1 MKYHNITKDDM
12 KNGDG
17 LRVVLWLSGCDHHC
31 KGCQNPITW
40 DPNDGL
46 EFDNSAREELFKEL
60 NKKYIDGITLSGGD
74 PLYTSNREEV
84 LKLIKEIKIK
94 FPTKTIW
101 IYTGYMWEE
110 IIKDSFMYEIVKL
123 CDILIDGEYMENLR
137 DDNYEWAGSTN
148 QLVIDIKRTLKEGQV
163 ILYGNN
169 EKG

>member
-46 EFDNSAREELFKEL
+46 EFDNLAREELFKEL